1 MRNIIVVECI
11 STGKNFIEDIINRGY
26 NPIVMHLNKP
36 DTKAGKK
43 MQKHIQ
49 EEYESIPYEFD
60 MVYEQDSFEET
71 LKKVKKFNPLL
82 IIPASEAGVRLA
94 TKLSHEL
101 GLVGNS
107 IENLDAMTLKHEM
120 HNRLAQKG
128 IRSIKGKI
136 VHSLEEVLD
145 FYDSESLKEV
155 VLKPIYSAASANV
168 RICLNRDE
176 VIQSAKLL
184 LDDYNVYGDNI
195 SEILIQ
201 ERIKGVEYI
210 VNTVSR
216 DGVPCVT
223 TVWKYNKI
231 KTSEGANVY
240 DSIETVNELNLGEA
254 ELIEYAYEVIDA
266 LGIKYGPVHGEYMMD
281 KDGPVLIEVNCRPMG
296 ADLPADYLDIISGQH
311 ETDTILDAYLKPKI
325 FQQKLNKKY
334 ELYAYGVIKHFT
346 IPYDMFARSSPMCV
360 MLNKLKAFYSTSLTD
375 MELDNIYLSKTV
387 DFTSTGGAV
396 YLVHKDKYE
405 VDRTLNFLRDV
416 EIDAFSLVLSEDLP
430 VNNLKDDETYLQ
442 EIYPILN
449 MAYDYTTC
457 LFITDQIINDF
468 PLLQIGHDQIDDLKG
483 TFDFIILNLNKSL
496 YDKNEAEKV
505 NILLKIFSKLKT
517 RGNIYIS
524 KNTYELLASGRRG
537 VEALIKLLDY
547 NIDLPPYFIRQY
559 IIASNKR

>member
-547 NIDLPPYFIRQY
+547 NIDLPPYFIRQF
-559 IIASNKR
+559 IIASNKK